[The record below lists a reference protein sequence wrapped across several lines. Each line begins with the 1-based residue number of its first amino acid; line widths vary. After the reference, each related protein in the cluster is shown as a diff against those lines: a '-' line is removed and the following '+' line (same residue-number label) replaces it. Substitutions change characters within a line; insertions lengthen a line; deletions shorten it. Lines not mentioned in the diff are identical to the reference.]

1 MLKNILKCVKKNFF
15 SNFDKIFVYAMHTMH
30 ETIIY
35 VQLYDKPIFI
45 PHTEN
50 GKIENSYFKNDE
62 IARAIKFYVSEHLK
76 KIHP

>member
-15 SNFDKIFVYAMHTMH
+15 SNFDKTFV
-30 ETIIY
+30 Y

-62 IARAIKFYVSEHLK
+62 IARAIKFYVFEHLK